1 MRKTRILIL
10 ITALIV
16 SGTAAIALAVRERP
30 DRIGPMPLPPR
41 SGYNPE
47 GGLGSRAMHRPLEG
61 LDPVNRIRGILLR
74 LDLTDTQREKV
85 KGILEDNREGLKQ
98 AQEARGAA
106 MKAFREAVQAGDEA
120 AIRSA
125 GTEVGN
131 AMANGAVIR
140 SQCVAA
146 IKAVL
151 TPDQLAQLEKMKE
164 RAKQSIGRQLGD
176 RVGRPGLDRFNPPQ
190 KAARNA
196 EVLRRLTNERIFNKI
211 DRNGDG
217 AITLQE
223 INAFQRQKGKDR
235 PAKDQE
241 LD

>member
-1 MRKTRILIL
+1 
-10 ITALIV
+10 
-16 SGTAAIALAVRERP
+16 
-30 DRIGPMPLPPR
+30 
-41 SGYNPE
+41 
-47 GGLGSRAMHRPLEG
+47 
-61 LDPVNRIRGILLR
+61 
-74 LDLTDTQREKV
+74 
-85 KGILEDNREGLKQ
+85 
-98 AQEARGAA
+98 
-106 MKAFREAVQAGDEA
+106 MKAFQEAVQAGDEA

-125 GTEVGN
+125 GSEVGT

-190 KAARNA
+190 KAARKA
-196 EVLRRLTNERIFNKI
+196 EVLHRLANERIFNKI